1 MSTPNFIQ
9 TQKDFCAYLRKPTLF
24 QIPQQIGEHI
34 SVYREVSLYSVDG
47 LLKPT
52 FPVLR
57 SILTEEQWLALV
69 TQFFEE
75 CYVQSP
81 ISSDVP
87 KEFVDFLEK
96 LPNLQPAFLAELAH
110 YEWVEL
116 AVMIDIENIEKSTHF
131 DLEKLTLN
139 PTLRLLNYN
148 YPVQQL
154 SADYQPSQ
162 PLDISIF
169 LAVYRDRND
178 DVQFIELNAVTAKLL
193 ALLAESP
200 NTEYIFNNLINDLSN
215 LKPTAII
222 EHGIA
227 LLKELFES
235 DVLV

>member
-9 TQKDFCAYLRKPTLF
+9 TQKDFCAYLRKPTPF
-24 QIPQQIGEHI
+24 QIPQHIGENI
-34 SVYREVSLYSVDG
+34 SVYREVSLYSAES

-52 FPVLR
+52 FPVLQ
-57 SILTEEQWLALV
+57 SILTAEQWTALI

-81 ISSDVP
+81 ISLDVP
-87 KEFVDFLEK
+87 KEFVEFLEK
-96 LPNLQPAFLAELAH
+96 CPNLQPAFLVELAH

-116 AVMIDIENIEKSTHF
+116 AVMIDVAKIEKSANF
-131 DLEKLTLN
+131 NVDKLTLN

-148 YPVQQL
+148 YPVQRL
-154 SADYQPSQ
+154 SIDFQPTQ
-162 PLDISIF
+162 PLDIPVF
-169 LAVYRDRND
+169 LVVYRDCND
-178 DVQFIELNAVTAKLL
+178 EVQFMELNAVTARLL

-200 NTEYIFNNLINDLSN
+200 NADSVFDNLIKDLPN
-215 LKPTAII
+215 LKSTAII
-222 EHGIA
+222 EHGKT